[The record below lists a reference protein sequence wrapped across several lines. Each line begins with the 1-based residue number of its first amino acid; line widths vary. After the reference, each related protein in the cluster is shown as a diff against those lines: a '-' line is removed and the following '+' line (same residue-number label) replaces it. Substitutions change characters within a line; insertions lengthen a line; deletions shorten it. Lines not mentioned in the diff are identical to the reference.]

1 MPRNTTQLINI
12 VPGDS
17 LPIYRQVM
25 TQIADAIAA
34 RCLRPGETL
43 TPYQELAE
51 LLVISPLAVRK
62 AYEDLVLE
70 GLCQYDGDDGYR
82 VAPVSADEQRSRS
95 QRELLESLLEKELSL
110 QELKLA
116 RDIQCRLLPP
126 GRVEGEGFLVAA
138 RNYPARFV
146 AGDFYDVLQHA
157 DGSVGVVVADV
168 AGKGIGPSLIMASVK
183 AVMPFIAADRTVEET
198 LMELNRRLHTE
209 LATQSASRTP
219 VYREFVALAYAR
231 FDPRTGRA
239 RIANAGLP
247 DPYLLRPGADPV
259 ELAVPWPRYP
269 LGLRPATDYQA
280 LEVTLE
286 PGDRLF
292 LFSDGIPEARTR
304 DDEPLGYEAFSTLLG
319 TAHELTASRP
329 AEDWLDQFL
338 ESVREATQ
346 RSRGQETAHR
356 EAAFADDWTALM
368 IESRP

>member
-1 MPRNTTQLINI
+1 MPRNTIHLVNI

-17 LPIYRQVM
+17 LPIYRQIM
-25 TQIADAIAA
+25 SQIADAIAA
-34 RCLRPGETL
+34 RCLRPGEKL
-43 TPYQELAE
+43 TPYQEVAE

-82 VAPVSADEQRSRS
+82 VAAVSAEEQRERS
-95 QRELLESLLEKELSL
+95 QRELLDSLLEKELSL

-146 AGDFYDVLQHA
+146 AGDFYDVIRHA

-183 AVMPFIAADRTVEET
+183 AMMPFIAADRPVEET
-198 LMELNRRLHTE
+198 LIELNRRLHTE
-209 LATQSASRTP
+209 LATHPASRAP
-219 VYREFVALAYAR
+219 AYREFVALAYAR

-259 ELAVPWPRYP
+259 EIEVPWPRFP
-269 LGLRPATDYQA
+269 LGLRPSTDYQA
-280 LEVTLE
+280 LEVALE
-286 PGDRLF
+286 PGDRL
-292 LFSDGIPEARTR
+292 LLYSDGIPEARTWVN
-304 DDEPLGYEAFSTLLG
+304 EPLGYEAVSTLLR
-319 TAHELTASRP
+319 TAHELAASRP
-329 AEDWLDQFL
+329 AEDWLDMFL

-346 RSRGQETAHR
+346 RSKGQEAVRR
-356 EAAFADDWTALM
+356 EAAFDDDWTALM

>member
-1 MPRNTTQLINI
+1 MPRNTTHLINI

-17 LPIYRQVM
+17 LPIYRQIM
-25 TQIADAIAA
+25 SQIADAIAA
-34 RCLRPGETL
+34 RCLRPGEKL
-43 TPYQELAE
+43 TSYQELAE
-51 LLVISPLAVRK
+51 LLVISPLAVKK

-70 GLCQYDGDDGYR
+70 GLCRYDGDDEYR
-82 VAPVSADEQRSRS
+82 VAPVSPEKERERAQRG
-95 QRELLESLLEKELSL
+95 LLDSLLEQELSL

-146 AGDFYDVLQHA
+146 AGDFYDVIQHA

-183 AVMPFIAADRTVEET
+183 AVMPFIAAGRSVEET

-209 LATQSASRTP
+209 LATQPASRAPT
-219 VYREFVALAYAR
+219 YREFVALAYAR
-231 FDPRTGRA
+231 FDPSTGRA

-259 ELAVPWPRYP
+259 ELEVPWPRLP
-269 LGLRPATDYQA
+269 LGLRPATEYQA

-286 PGDRLF
+286 PGDRL
-292 LFSDGIPEARTR
+292 LLYSDGIPEARTR
-304 DDEPLGYEAFSTLLG
+304 DNEPLGYEVFSALLRS
-319 TAHELTASRP
+319 AHELTTSRP
-329 AEDWLDQFL
+329 AEGWLDMFL

-346 RSRGQETAHR
+346 RGKGQEAARR
-356 EAAFADDWTALM
+356 EAAFDDDWTALM
-368 IESRP
+368 IESR